1 MNPNNRQTDHMD
13 LTVTDIKQYVYCPRI
28 IYYTYVMPV
37 EKKISYKMDY
47 GKKQHIEIDRLE
59 KRRKLVAYGFQ
70 EGERI
75 FHLPLYSKRLR
86 LGGLLD
92 MVIELKKGNLRE
104 YYPVEY
110 KYTRNRIQINHKYQ
124 LVAYAMLLE
133 DYYKRPVRGGFV
145 YTIPN
150 KNIQLMTITDNMR
163 IYVKRIIGAINNI
176 VKTEKYP
183 EPRSLR
189 RCWDCE
195 YKNYCGDL
203 R

>member
-37 EKKISYKMDY
+37 EKKTSYKMDY

>member
-1 MNPNNRQTDHMD
+1 
-13 LTVTDIKQYVYCPRI
+13 
-28 IYYTYVMPV
+28 
-37 EKKISYKMDY
+37 
-47 GKKQHIEIDRLE
+47 
-59 KRRKLVAYGFQ
+59 
-70 EGERI
+70 
-75 FHLPLYSKRLR
+75 
-86 LGGLLD
+86 
-92 MVIELKKGNLRE
+92 
-104 YYPVEY
+104 
-110 KYTRNRIQINHKYQ
+110 
-124 LVAYAMLLE
+124 MLLE